1 MFRERAGRNR
11 SPWRLIGYLLCCLA
25 VLALIWAGLGALKEQ
40 AAGEQ
45 TAMLEESLRRAAV
58 QCYALEGRY
67 PPDLDYIREN
77 YGVDPDPGRYTVV
90 YHCFASNL
98 LPEITVLPKE
108 GA

>member
-1 MFRERAGRNR
+1 MARKPSLLRRALPLLVLVILLPLVLFAASRTLGARAGQE
-11 SPWRLIGYLLCCLA
+11 S
-25 VLALIWAGLGALKEQ
+25 LALAEQ
-40 AAGEQ
+40 
-45 TAMLEESLRRAAV
+45 SVRRAAV